1 MAMSPRLVMRTSQ
14 SLVMTPQLLQAIRL
28 LQFSSMEL
36 ASFVDAELERNPL
49 LERIDTSE
57 TPLNEPAYEVIEP
70 GNSVDWASSTIEIDA
85 GRLAENL
92 GTGLDNAFEPDS
104 APARAEDP
112 FTSSQP
118 LSAGQW
124 SSGQGG
130 GGTTEAYDIE
140 AFVPETISLQ
150 EHLQRQLS
158 MATSDPL
165 ELAIGQVLIDGID
178 EAGYHTE
185 PLGEIG
191 LRLGVSAQKV
201 GQVLKLVQGF
211 EPAGIAARDLAE
223 CLALQ
228 LIERNRFDPAMQVL
242 VAHLPLLAKREY
254 SQLRR
259 LCGVDDADLADMI
272 SEIRRLDPKP
282 GRAFASTPTAAVVAD
297 VLVSAASDGG
307 WQVELNNDSLPK
319 LLVNQTY
326 AARITRSGV
335 PEQDRMFITNCLQTA
350 NWLTKSLEQRARTIL
365 KVATEIVRQQD
376 GFLAHGVAHLRPL
389 NLKMVAAAISMHEST
404 VSRVT
409 ASKYMATP
417 RGLFELKYFF
427 TGGIA
432 SGDGSEARSSEAVRH
447 RIRELI
453 SAESVD
459 DVLSDDA
466 LVARLKAEGVDI
478 ARRTVAKY
486 RESLRLASSAQRR
499 REKRALTSKRAS

>member
-28 LQFSSMEL
+28 LQFSSLEL
-36 ASFVDAELERNPL
+36 ATFVDAELERNPL

-57 TPLNEPAYEVIEP
+57 APLNEAAFEAAEP
-70 GNSVDWASSTIEIDA
+70 QAAPDWASSTIEIDA

-92 GTGLDNAFEPDS
+92 GTGLDNAIEPDA
-104 APARAEDP
+104 APARSQDP

-118 LSAGQW
+118 LTTGQW
-124 SSGQGG
+124 SAGG
-130 GGTTEAYDIE
+130 GGSAEAQDIE
-140 AFVPETISLQ
+140 AFVAETISLQ
-150 EHLQRQLS
+150 EHLQRQLAL
-158 MATSDPL
+158 ATSDPL
-165 ELAIGQVLIDGID
+165 ERAIGQVLIDGID

-191 LRLGVSAQKV
+191 QRLGISEQKV
-201 GQVLKLVQGF
+201 GQVLKLLQGF

-228 LIERNRFDPAMQVL
+228 LIERNRFDPAMQAL
-242 VAHLPLLAKREY
+242 VAHLPLLAKREFG
-254 SQLRR
+254 QLRR

-272 SEIRRLDPKP
+272 AEIRRLDPKP
-282 GRAFASTPTAAVVAD
+282 GRAFASAPMAPVIAD
-297 VLVSAASDGG
+297 VLVSAAADGG
-307 WQVELNNDSLPK
+307 WQVELNQDALPK
-319 LLVNQTY
+319 LLVNQSY
-326 AARITRSGV
+326 AARITRGGV
-335 PEQDRMFITNCLQTA
+335 AEHDRLFINNCLQTA
-350 NWLTKSLEQRARTIL
+350 TWLTKSLEQRAKTIL

-376 GFLAHGVAHLRPL
+376 GFLTYGIAHLRPL
-389 NLKMVAAAISMHEST
+389 NLKTVAAAISMHEST

-427 TGGIA
+427 SGGIA

-453 SAESVD
+453 DAESVE

-466 LVARLKAEGVDI
+466 LVARLKSEGIDI

-499 REKRALTSKRAS
+499 REKRALMSRRAS

>member
-1 MAMSPRLVMRTSQ
+1 MAMSPRLVMRASQ

-28 LQFSSMEL
+28 LQFSSAEL
-36 ASFVDAELERNPL
+36 ATFVDAELERNPL

-57 TPLNEPAYEVIEP
+57 APLNDTSFEAAEPQTA
-70 GNSVDWASSTIEIDA
+70 VDWASTTIETDA

-92 GTGLDNAFEPDS
+92 GTGLENAFEPDA
-104 APARAEDP
+104 APARLQDP

-118 LSAGQW
+118 LTTGQW
-124 SSGQGG
+124 SQGSGAGSAQ
-130 GGTTEAYDIE
+130 AQDIE

-150 EHLQRQLS
+150 EHLQRQLAL
-158 MATSDPL
+158 ATSDPL
-165 ELAIGQVLIDGID
+165 DRAIGQVLIDGID
-178 EAGYHTE
+178 EAGYHAE
-185 PLGEIG
+185 PLSEIG
-191 LRLGVSAQKV
+191 LRLGVSGQKV

-228 LIERNRFDPAMQVL
+228 LIERNRFDPAMQAL
-242 VAHLPLLAKREY
+242 VANLPLLAKREFG
-254 SQLRR
+254 QLRR
-259 LCGVDDADLADMI
+259 LCGVDDGDLADMI
-272 SEIRRLDPKP
+272 GEIRRLDPKP
-282 GRAFASTPTAAVVAD
+282 GRAFASTPMAPVIAD

-307 WQVELNNDSLPK
+307 WQVELNQDALPK

-326 AARITRSGV
+326 AARIYRGGAA
-335 PEQDRMFITNCLQTA
+335 EHDRLFINNCLQTA
-350 NWLTKSLEQRARTIL
+350 TWLTKSLEQRAKTIL

-376 GFLAHGVAHLRPL
+376 GFLTYGIAHLRPL
-389 NLKMVAAAISMHEST
+389 NLKTVAAAISMHEST

-432 SGDGSEARSSEAVRH
+432 SGDGREARSSEAVRH

-453 SAESVD
+453 DAESVE

-499 REKRALTSKRAS
+499 REKRALTSRRAS